1 MKTMNGIHPKKSLG
15 QNFLKDQSVIER
27 ILAAAEVVPGDK
39 IFEIGPGT
47 GVLTEALAKRGGQ
60 VLAIELDHELV
71 ERLNKHFEESA
82 GVSILEGSILGVNLA
97 ATLAHA
103 SYPLHGYKVV
113 ANIPYYI
120 TAPIIRTLL
129 SLERQPQSLTLMVQ
143 KEVAE
148 RLTAKPGA
156 MSLLSLMAQYYS
168 DAALAFVVPKE
179 AFDPVPKVDSAVVR
193 LVPKRR
199 FDAETDRQFF
209 RLARAG
215 FAARRKT
222 LSNNLSS
229 SLKIEKNEIEAAF
242 VALGLRADIR
252 AQSLSV
258 LDWQRLQETL
268 SPERLT

>member
-1 MKTMNGIHPKKSLG
+1 MEVRAKKSLG

-27 ILAAAEVVPGDK
+27 ILKVAEVAPEDR

-47 GVLTEALAKRGGQ
+47 GVLTEALAKKGAQ
-60 VLAIELDHELV
+60 VLAIELDHQLV
-71 ERLNKHFEESA
+71 ERLNKHFEESV
-82 GVSILEGSILGVNLA
+82 GVSILEGNILGVNLA

-103 SYPLHGYKVV
+103 SYSVHEYKVV

-129 SLERQPQSLTLMVQ
+129 SLERQPKSLTLMVQ

-168 DAALAFVVPKE
+168 DAELALVVPKE
-179 AFDPVPKVDSAVVR
+179 AFDPIPKVDSAIVHLESKR
-193 LVPKRR
+193 LFHPEK
-199 FDAETDRQFF
+199 DRAFF
-209 RLARAG
+209 RIARAG

-222 LSNNLSS
+222 LANNLMS
-229 SLKIEKNEIEAAF
+229 SLRLDRVVIQAALEKIN
-242 VALGLRADIR
+242 LRKDIR
-252 AQSLSV
+252 AQALSV
-258 LDWQRLQETL
+258 EDW
-268 SPERLT
+268 ERLCKALAI

>member
-1 MKTMNGIHPKKSLG
+1 MEVKAKKSLG

-27 ILAAAEVVPGDK
+27 ILTVAEVVPCDK

-47 GVLTEALAKRGGQ
+47 GTLTEALAKQGAQ
-60 VLAIELDHELV
+60 VLAIELDHDLV
-71 ERLNKHFEESA
+71 ERLNKHFEESS

-129 SLERQPQSLTLMVQ
+129 SLERQPTSLTLMVQ
-143 KEVAE
+143 KEVGE
-148 RLTAKPGA
+148 RLSAKPGA

-168 DAALAFVVPKE
+168 DVTLAFIVPKE
-179 AFDPVPKVDSAVVR
+179 AFDPVPKVDSAVVH
-193 LVPKRR
+193 LKAKRS
-199 FDAETDRQFF
+199 FDTEIDRKFF
-209 RLARAG
+209 RIARAG

-222 LSNNLSS
+222 LANNLAS
-229 SLKIEKNEIEAAF
+229 SLKLEKTVVETVLEKN
-242 VALGLRADIR
+242 GLRKDIR
-252 AQSLSV
+252 AQALSV
-258 LDWQRLQETL
+258 EDWENLQQAL
-268 SPERLT
+268 AI